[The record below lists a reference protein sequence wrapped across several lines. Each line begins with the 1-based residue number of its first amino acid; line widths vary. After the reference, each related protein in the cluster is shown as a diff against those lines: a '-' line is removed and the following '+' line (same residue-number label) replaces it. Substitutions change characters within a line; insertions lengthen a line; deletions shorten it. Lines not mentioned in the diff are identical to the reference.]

1 MGQTLTEKKLIFV
14 NFLIV
19 TYFLS
24 VYTIH
29 LFQLEN
35 TVIGVFKE
43 ILTIPF
49 LLGQIVFLVVGILF
63 MVKNKK
69 THFLTKSSI
78 FLLGIC
84 SVFTIGS
91 FF

>member
-49 LLGQIVFLVVGILF
+49 LLGQIVFLVVGVVFL
-63 MVKNKK
+63 VKNKK
-69 THFLTKSSI
+69 SGFWTKLSV

>member
-1 MGQTLTEKKLIFV
+1 MGQTLTERKLIIA

-19 TYFLS
+19 TYFLLI
-24 VYTIH
+24 YAIH
-29 LFQLEN
+29 LFQVEN

-49 LLGQIVFLVVGILF
+49 LLAQIVFLIVGILF
-63 MVKNKK
+63 IIKNKK
-69 THFLTKSSI
+69 THFLTKSSV
-78 FLLGIC
+78 FLLAIC